1 MGNGDRAW
9 IRRTL
14 KAVLHPL
21 AMHRESKVYTRP
33 TSEASSKSIAPSRLF
48 SGISLLARFDFSKA
62 RLVYVFVL
70 VACGVNAQTYNVG
83 PDSSNAS
90 KPQTKQTQSP
100 DQPLGWGSNI
110 QNARLARAAQL
121 ALQQGNHALA
131 LDYAQRAAQAAPN
144 DPQLWFLL
152 GYAARLSGKYP
163 QSADAYDRGLR
174 LSPSAIDGLSGLAQT
189 YSLMGRVEDAERLL
203 KQAIASDP
211 RRSDDALLLGDLY
224 MRSADYTE
232 ALDWLGK
239 AERIRPGV
247 RSELLMALCYQHLK
261 QMDLA
266 NQYLELAKQH
276 APDNSEVQRTM
287 AGYYRD
293 AGNFS
298 EAIAAL
304 RSIRKPKPDVIAE
317 LAYTFQLD
325 GKLDDSA
332 RLYEQAANVAQKDL
346 GLQLS
351 AAQAKVAIGSIDEAN
366 SFLDRAATLN
376 ADYYRLHEIRGEI
389 AKLQE
394 REPEAISEYA
404 AALANLPASPA
415 EGALYGIQL
424 HLDLME
430 IYRNLAD
437 NGAAQNQLRIAQSEI
452 SAKNDLVSSGAQF
465 LRLRALIKMNAND
478 PNGALTDV
486 TSALA
491 INAHDRDDLQLDG
504 DILVKLGRIDDAIA
518 VYKQVLAIDS
528 VNQFALTSLGYASRA
543 AGRDQDAEEYFQR
556 LAQAAPKLFIPYL
569 ALGDLYT
576 ARRDFPPAAA
586 SYAKAYALAP
596 RRALIVAGGMN
607 AAIEAHDLTLAATWM
622 SRATS
627 EMDKEPQVLREKERY
642 LSFKGDY
649 QQSADVG
656 REAVKVLPRD
666 RDVIVYLGYD
676 LLHLGLYD
684 ELLALTSKN
693 LSVLPK
699 EPDIPLLE
707 GYVHKHQG
715 LSDQARK
722 DFTEALNRDP
732 EVVTAYVNRGYMLN
746 DLGQPLAASADFESA
761 LKREPDNGEAHLG
774 LAYASLDLHKPQV
787 AVREAELAEHTLGDS
802 RDIHVIRAT
811 AYGRQDMLNEAASE
825 YKAALKFTPNDG
837 ALHLGLGNTYFAERQ
852 YHDAIDE
859 LEIATKDSPDNAAV
873 YALLARS
880 YANLQNRDQ
889 ALQYVQLAESHS
901 QDASATPHH
910 SESTQS
916 EIFVSTGEALST
928 LGDQAAA
935 MERFRKALDAL
946 DSDRVSVRLAIA
958 QLMAGQ
964 GHSDDAERQIALAQL
979 EGDAGDTS
987 PPSGGQFIAAADV
1000 FRSMHE
1006 YELSQSYLQRAKAA
1020 GAPDSEV
1027 RIGLANNYLA
1037 LGDTARAQAELSAVS
1052 ASTDSAPD
1060 YQYLLAEANVYRQQ
1074 HHDAQALTSFA
1085 QASNAAGEDQTAQ
1098 QALLQ
1103 AGADEGLRITPIL
1116 SVLSDFSVEPIFED
1130 STVYV
1135 LDSKLD
1141 AAFPVPGSDI
1151 TLLPPPRSSLET
1163 QWTNAYHLH
1172 LGHLPTTSGFFQVR
1186 NARGQ
1191 ISVPGT
1197 NSIVSRATTDYTFN
1211 VGLNPTINI
1220 GSNVLTFNS
1229 GVQATIRRDSES
1241 PIAMNQNLFRI
1252 FTYMS
1257 TSSFFNAVSMNG
1269 YFLRES
1275 GPFTESNLHSQAIS
1289 GAIDFRVG
1297 APWGKTALV
1306 VGWGSNDQQF
1316 SPVHFEDY
1324 LTSSYIG
1331 VERRFGERLTVKAVA
1346 EDLRSWRV
1354 VGTKSGIAQN
1364 LRPAGTVDFT
1374 PNHNWD
1380 LQFSTAYSST
1390 RGFHAYD
1397 NIQNGFSISYAR
1409 PFHRKFNDDSGTV
1422 VLQYPIRFSAGIQ
1435 QETFFNFTGGNNQQL
1450 RPYVRISLF

>member
-1 MGNGDRAW
+1 MQ
-9 IRRTL
+9 
-14 KAVLHPL
+14 
-21 AMHRESKVYTRP
+21 P
-33 TSEASSKSIAPSRLF
+33 TSDALTGSNDPTRLRAVVCL
-48 SGISLLARFDFSKA
+48 IA
-62 RLVYVFVL
+62 RLDSLKIALIFVFIAL
-70 VACGVNAQTYNVG
+70 ACVVDAQTYTVG
-83 PDSSNAS
+83 PDAT
-90 KPQTKQTQSP
+90 KAPQSQTNQTQSP
-100 DQPLGWGSNI
+100 GLPLGWGSNI

-121 ALQQGNHALA
+121 ALQQGNHSLA

-174 LSPSAIDGLSGLAQT
+174 LTPSAIDGLSGLAQT
-189 YSLMGRVEDAERLL
+189 YSLMGRAEDAERLL

-211 RRSDDALLLGDLY
+211 RRGDDALLLGDLY
-224 MRSADYTE
+224 MRSADYTDAIE
-232 ALDWLGK
+232 WLGK
-239 AERIRPGV
+239 AERIQPGA
-247 RSELLMALCYQHLK
+247 RSELLMALSYQHLK
-261 QMDLA
+261 QVDMA
-266 NQYLELAKQH
+266 SQYLELARRH
-276 APDNSEVQRTM
+276 APDNPDVQRTM

-293 AGNFS
+293 AGNYP

-304 RSIRKPKPDVIAE
+304 KSIRKPKPDVIAE

-325 GKLDDSA
+325 DKLDESA
-332 RLYEQAANVAQKDL
+332 RLYEQAAGVAPKDL

-351 AAQAKVAIGSIDEAN
+351 AAQAEVAIGSIDKAN
-366 SFLDRAATLN
+366 SFLNRAASLD
-376 ADYYRLHEIRGEI
+376 ADYYRVHAIRGEI
-389 AKLQE
+389 ANRLE
-394 REPEAISEYA
+394 REPEAAQEYS

-424 HLDLME
+424 HMNLME
-430 IYRNLAD
+430 IYRNQA
-437 NGAAQNQLRIAQSEI
+437 NGSAARDQLKIAQSEI
-452 SAKNDLVSSGAQF
+452 NLLSDQGPGPGSAPF
-465 LRLRALIKMNAND
+465 LRLRALIKMNVDN
-478 PNGALTDV
+478 PNGALADITA
-486 TSALA
+486 ALA
-491 INAHDRDDLQLDG
+491 LNAHDRDDLQLNG
-504 DILVKLGRIDDAIA
+504 DILMKLGRIDDAIA
-518 VYKQVLAIDS
+518 AYKEVLAIDP
-528 VNQFALTSLGYASRA
+528 VNEFALTSLGYASRA
-543 AGRDQDAEEYFQR
+543 AGRDQDAEKYFQR
-556 LAQAAPKLFIPYL
+556 LAQADPKLFIPYL

-576 ARRDFPPAAA
+576 ARREFTRAAA
-586 SYAKAYALAP
+586 SYASAYALAP
-596 RRALIVAGGMN
+596 RKALIVAGGMN
-607 AAIEAHDLTLAATWM
+607 AAIEAHDLNLAGTWL
-622 SRATS
+622 SRDTD

-642 LSFKGDY
+642 LSFKGEY
-649 QQSADVG
+649 RESAEVG
-656 REAVKVLPRD
+656 QKAIRVLPLD

-676 LLHLGLYD
+676 LLHLGQYD
-684 ELLALTSKN
+684 ELLMLTSEN
-693 LSVLPK
+693 LTVLPN

-715 LSDQARK
+715 LSDQARM

-746 DLGQPLAASADFESA
+746 DLHQPLAASADFESA

-774 LAYASLDLHKPQV
+774 LAYASLDLHKPQA
-787 AVREAELAEHTLGDS
+787 AVRQAELAERALGDS

-811 AYGRQDMLNEAASE
+811 AYGRQNMLNGAASE
-825 YKAALKFTPNDG
+825 YKAALKFTPDDG

-852 YHDAIDE
+852 FHDAIAE
-859 LEIATKDSPDNAAV
+859 LELATKDSPDNAAV
-873 YALLARS
+873 FALLARS

-889 ALQYVQLAESHS
+889 ALQYVHLAESQS
-901 QDASATPHH
+901 QHGPATINR
-910 SESTQS
+910 SESIQS

-935 MERFRKALDAL
+935 MERFRKALAAL

-958 QLMAGQ
+958 QLMAKQ
-964 GHSDDAERQIALAQL
+964 GHSEDAERQIALAQL
-979 EGDAGDTS
+979 EGDAGDTL
-987 PPSGGQFIAAADV
+987 PPSGGQFIVAADV
-1000 FRSMHE
+1000 FRSMHD

-1037 LGDTARAQAELSAVS
+1037 LGDTTRAQAELSAVS
-1052 ASTDSAPD
+1052 AAADSAPD

-1085 QASNAAGEDQTAQ
+1085 QASNAAGEDQTAE

-1103 AGADEGLRITPIL
+1103 AGADEGLRITPIV

-1141 AAFPVPGSDI
+1141 ATSSVSGSN
-1151 TLLPPPRSSLET
+1151 TALLPPPRSSLEM

-1172 LGHLPTTSGFFQVR
+1172 LGHLPTASGFFQVR

-1191 ISVPGT
+1191 ISVPST
-1197 NSIVSRATTDYTFN
+1197 NSIASRDTTDYTFN
-1211 VGLNPTINI
+1211 VGVNPTINI

-1241 PIAMNQNLFRI
+1241 PMAMNQNLFRI

-1257 TSSFFNAVSMNG
+1257 TSSFFNAVSVSG

-1275 GPFTESNLHSQAIS
+1275 GPFTESNLHSQAIA

-1331 VERRFGERLTVKAVA
+1331 IERRFGGRLTVKAVA

-1354 VGTKSGIAQN
+1354 VGTRSGIAQN

-1380 LQFSTAYSST
+1380 FQVSTAYSST

-1397 NIQNGFSISYAR
+1397 KIQNGFSVSYAR
-1409 PFHRKFNDDSGTV
+1409 PFHRKFSDDSGTV

-1435 QETFFNFTGGNNQQL
+1435 QESFFNFTGGKNQQF